1 MPENSLQFK
10 GRVAV
15 VTGAGS
21 GIGKAIAQGFLKA
34 GAQVAGVGLRATSA
48 GSLRDFREY
57 GEQFLGIRADVSR
70 EAQVRRAVKRVLQKF
85 GHVDFLV
92 NNAGR
97 RGPTAPVESLSTSD
111 WHKVLETNLTGAFLV
126 ARECVKAM
134 APRKQG
140 RIINISSMAGRVAY
154 PFRASYTASKWGLI
168 GFTLTLAQ
176 ETGPHNILVNA
187 VCPGPVEGAAID
199 EVIETRAK
207 ALRLPIRKVREQFVG
222 STALGRMVT
231 AEDVSDTVLFLCS
244 DRARSITGQ
253 VIDVSAGFG
262 LALKSAR

>member
-1 MPENSLQFK
+1 MPENNRQFK

-21 GIGKAIAQGFLKA
+21 GIGKAIALGFLKA
-34 GAQVAGVGLRATSA
+34 GAQVAGVGRRAATA

-57 GEQFLGIRADVSR
+57 GKQFIWVRADVSR
-70 EAQVRRAVKRVLQKF
+70 EAQVKRAVKRVLKNF

-92 NNAGR
+92 NNAGA
-97 RGPTAPVESLSTSD
+97 RGPTAPVESLSTNE

-134 APRKQG
+134 APRRQG
-140 RIINISSMAGRVAY
+140 RIINISSTAGRVAY
-154 PFRASYTASKWGLI
+154 PFRASYSASKWGLI

-176 ETGPHNILVNA
+176 ETGPQNILVNA
-187 VCPGPVEGAAID
+187 VCPGPVEGAAMD
-199 EVIETRAK
+199 EVIEARAK

-244 DRARSITGQ
+244 DQARSITGQ

-262 LALKSAR
+262 LTQKLAR